1 MLKAIKRTPH
11 VITSKVGMSKTSN
24 DVEVDD
30 LKRRFTAVEEETA
43 KLLKDSKAYREAVS
57 NMLTSSH
64 NFGQA
69 YITLLS
75 PIANELDLAT
85 RYPSAAKTIEQMAS
99 YQELITDLRDT
110 VQPELEL
117 IDSRIMAP
125 VKEFLEVIKRARK
138 TIVKRD
144 HKLIDFDRH
153 NNAYVKLRDKKEKT
167 LKDEQNIFKLEQDY
181 EAALT
186 EYEHYNNLL
195 KTDIPRFLELATS
208 FISPLFYSFFYMQL
222 NVLYVSFEKLKQF
235 AEGRF
240 DLNQSD
246 IEGIYQ
252 SRLEDAFER
261 LDALSITKR
270 APPTA
275 KALAERRQM
284 AGGDLPGSSR
294 PPTLSAKPS
303 FNRPPSLASKPPLA
317 TKPAILGT
325 KPVPPLAPKPSIG
338 GKGPI
343 PVPKDDSINAPP
355 PYTPDAGSSNSTGP
369 SMGSVAAAAAAIQA
383 QRANQGPASSFK
395 PPGSIPPA
403 PAPKSGVVYVTATY
417 DFVAQAEG
425 DLNFSAGDR
434 IEVIK
439 KTENVDEWWTGRLNG
454 VEGAFPG
461 NYVQ

>member
-30 LKRRFTAVEEETA
+30 LKRRFTAVEEETT

-75 PIANELDLAT
+75 PIANELDLAS
-85 RYPSAAKTIEQMAS
+85 RYPSAAKTIEQMTS

-125 VKEFLEVIKRARK
+125 VKEFIEVIKRARK

-153 NNAYVKLRDKKEKT
+153 NNAYIKLRDKKEKT

-208 FISPLFYSFFYMQL
+208 FVSPLFYSFFYMQL

-240 DLNQSD
+240 DLNQTD

-252 SRLEDAFER
+252 SRLQDAFER
-261 LDALSITKR
+261 LDGLSITKR

-284 AGGDLPGSSR
+284 AGGDAPGSR

-303 FNRPPSLASKPPLA
+303 FNSTRPPSLASKPPLGS
-317 TKPAILGT
+317 KPPLSS

-338 GKGPI
+338 GKGP
-343 PVPKDDSINAPP
+343 VPKDEHINAPP
-355 PYTPDAGSSNSTGP
+355 PYTPDASTSSNHAP

-383 QRANQGPASSFK
+383 QRQHQAPPSSFK
-395 PPGSIPPA
+395 APPA
-403 PAPKSGVVYVTATY
+403 QPKTGVNYVTATY

-439 KTENVDEWWTGRLNG
+439 KTESVDDWWTGRLNG
-454 VEGAFPG
+454 VEGVFPG